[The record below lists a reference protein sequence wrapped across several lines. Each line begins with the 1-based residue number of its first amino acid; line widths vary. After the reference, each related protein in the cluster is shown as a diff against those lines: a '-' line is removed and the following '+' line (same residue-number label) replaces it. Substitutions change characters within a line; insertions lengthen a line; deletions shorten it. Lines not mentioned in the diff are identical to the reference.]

1 MGSREEVQDLDT
13 YPVIM
18 HSQRKWDRNHEGSPL
33 VREKEMLLG
42 GGGYESP
49 LFK

>member
-1 MGSREEVQDLDT
+1 MGSREEVQALDT

-18 HSQRKWDRNHEGSPL
+18 HGQSKWDSSPL

-42 GGGYESP
+42 GGGIMKAPY
-49 LFK
+49 L